1 MFDQETMLR
10 HHLQYNHYPPIHPS
24 FVPIAQEA
32 INKANAE
39 DWDSMIAMPY
49 GIKRTVAE
57 IVELMHLEW
66 FLENGEPTEE

>member
-10 HHLQYNHYPPIHPS
+10 HHLQYNYYPPIHPS
-24 FVPIAQEA
+24 FIPMAQEA

-39 DWDSMIAMPY
+39 DWDSMIAMPN
-49 GIKRTVAE
+49 GMKRTVAE

-66 FLENGEPTEE
+66 FLENKEPTEE